1 MSANVTTTTLKST
14 TSTKTTTSTT
24 STSTTTTSTTT
35 SSTTTTVPIPILNLQ
50 MTLGLNF
57 TQTLNNQSSTDY
69 INLLEIIEIDF
80 LNLTQLVDSI
90 NFGHLE
96 SILVN
101 SISDSGLSSDG
112 ILVHASLIFKAL
124 TPINPAI
131 VQSALID
138 VLNDSFYYQY
148 DLNNLLNIN
157 SSSIQVSYLS
167 KNL

>member
-1 MSANVTTTTLKST
+1 MIVFGHLIDLSMSGATTTTLKST

-24 STSTTTTSTTT
+24 TT
-35 SSTTTTVPIPILNLQ
+35 STTTTVPIPILNLQ
-50 MTLGLNF
+50 MILGLNF
-57 TQTLNNQSSTDY
+57 TETLNNQSSTDF

-90 NFGHLE
+90 NFGHLK

-124 TPINPAI
+124 TPINPAN
-131 VQSALID
+131 VQLALID
-138 VLNDSFYYQY
+138 VLNNSLYYQY

-157 SSSIQVSYLS
+157 SSSILVSYLG
-167 KNL
+167 KYL